1 MSNLKR
7 MQNVSLTLLQK
18 ALINNQAD
26 AGSALAAAAAAAAA
40 GTPGGDGGQVGQGG
54 GLNSPATVKP
64 YSPRGGSYTPRRHNQ
79 IDFDVDATDPMA
91 VNSDPFA
98 CDVCEET
105 FNKPHLIRSHL
116 EQTGH
121 KSRTDAKCFVCQ
133 KRCSRLSNLRSHYSA
148 VHFNLKPYKCALC
161 DVTASNSS
169 TILTHAKDVHNLETN
184 RFITL
189 ESEILKLEEYERK
202 FGIVCM
208 QKRKRRTMQPIE

>member
-1 MSNLKR
+1 
-7 MQNVSLTLLQK
+7 
-18 ALINNQAD
+18 
-26 AGSALAAAAAAAAA
+26 
-40 GTPGGDGGQVGQGG
+40 
-54 GLNSPATVKP
+54 
-64 YSPRGGSYTPRRHNQ
+64 
-79 IDFDVDATDPMA
+79 MA
-91 VNSDPFA
+91 MNSDPFA
-98 CDVCEET
+98 CDECGET

-148 VHFNLKPYKCALC
+148 VHFNLKPYKCSLC

-208 QKRKRRTMQPIE
+208 QKRKRRTMQPVDESL

>member
-1 MSNLKR
+1 
-7 MQNVSLTLLQK
+7 MQNVSLTILQK

-26 AGSALAAAAAAAAA
+26 AGSAFAAAAAAAASRGDSSA
-40 GTPGGDGGQVGQGG
+40 GSHHQQAGG
-54 GLNSPATVKP
+54 GVKP
-64 YSPRGGSYTPRRHNQ
+64 YSPRGGSYTPRRHNAT
-79 IDFDVDATDPMA
+79 DFNVESTDPMA
-91 VNSDPFA
+91 MNSDPFQ
-98 CDVCEET
+98 CDECEET

-116 EQTGH
+116 ESSGH

-148 VHFNLKPYKCALC
+148 VHFNLKPYKCSLC

-208 QKRKRRTMQPIE
+208 QKRKRRTMQPIDESL